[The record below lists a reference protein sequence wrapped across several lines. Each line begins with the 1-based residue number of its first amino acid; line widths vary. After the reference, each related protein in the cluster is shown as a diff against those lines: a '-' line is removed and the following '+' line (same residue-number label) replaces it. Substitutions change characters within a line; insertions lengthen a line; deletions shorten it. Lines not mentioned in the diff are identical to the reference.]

1 MWRHIYG
8 KVWEEVCAFPVTLS
22 DCRSRSFEHKINLIL
37 FLIPFISAT
46 AEVFVSQI
54 SFWNKQSY
62 WGEDVRGLHLFEA
75 IDLPGSL
82 SFTLMEVCKELT
94 LVQISIIL
102 CRLFFCNEIW
112 KLLSHKYLHVL
123 EKSKCTFL
131 LIMDKCCD
139 KHLWRFFLKK
149 KKIDSQLLNEKISMS
164 QTSFDA
170 KFCNGSRTYYH
181 FRSITT
187 LFLNWQHHVHGWNP
201 PSPLELCNKS
211 RVVVL
216 SGQWSRSYGSKRALC
231 ILEAKCKYL
240 TDLKQTRY
248 SLILKSMFTLGKEG
262 KCHWFNSN

>member
-102 CRLFFCNEIW
+102 CRLFFVIKSGSCLATNIFMSW
-112 KLLSHKYLHVL
+112 KKANAPSYW
-123 EKSKCTFL
+123 
-131 LIMDKCCD
+131 
-139 KHLWRFFLKK
+139 LWINVVISISGGFFKGEE
-149 KKIDSQLLNEKISMS
+149 D
-164 QTSFDA
+164 
-170 KFCNGSRTYYH
+170 
-181 FRSITT
+181 
-187 LFLNWQHHVHGWNP
+187 W
-201 PSPLELCNKS
+201 
-211 RVVVL
+211 
-216 SGQWSRSYGSKRALC
+216 
-231 ILEAKCKYL
+231 
-240 TDLKQTRY
+240 
-248 SLILKSMFTLGKEG
+248 
-262 KCHWFNSN
+262 